1 MWKCIFDSTTNRG
14 VAFNRAAGAGEFM
27 VEIHPS
33 AAGSF
38 ASEPGRYKYV
48 NGVFSEVNEAEWQ
61 ELLEARA
68 KVANAA
74 KAQAQLETLLDTLA
88 KNEARKSVGLPPS
101 MNTASEES
109 LKSHL
114 QLVQAEADNPSTDVA
129 WNPPLPPGVVP
140 PAIKSLAVVIKREAG
155 WQGNLGFRVTLK
167 AGSPEY
173 VPTNLALAV
182 YSGANCTGYLYTTG
196 AFKLNAETGEY
207 YAVCP
212 AGFEPGNN
220 AVHMGLLYGAAQLS
234 CFTLGVGV
242 QERIVYAYEEV

>member
-1 MWKCIFDSTTNRG
+1 MYKYADAEHKSVKNLTT
-14 VAFNRAAGAGEFM
+14 GASG
-27 VEIHPS
+27 IHPGVWMWEEYQQWV
-33 AAGSF
+33 AGGGITEAF
-38 ASEPGRYKYV
+38 DTRTPE
-48 NGVFSEVNEAEWQ
+48 EVVADNKAEN
-61 ELLEARA
+61 AR
-68 KVANAA
+68 
-74 KAQAQLETLLDTLA
+74 KAQAQLDNILDTLA
-88 KNEARKSVGLPPS
+88 KNEARKSAGLPPS
-101 MNTASEES
+101 VNAASEES

-114 QLVQAEADNPSTDVA
+114 QLVQAEADNPSEDVA
-129 WNPPLPPGVVP
+129 WTPPLPPGVVP

-182 YSGANCTGYLYTTG
+182 YSGANCTGYQYTTG

-212 AGFEPGNN
+212 PGFEPGSN

-234 CFTLGVGV
+234 CFTLGAGV